1 MRHRAEETKASNSM
15 NNPCGSC
22 GSPWQ
27 EPDSGR
33 LVCCDCG
40 TSLRRRRLS
49 NPEYIQDLPAA
60 VREQLRTAYDAM
72 TAAGIDPGMP
82 TADSFAETFYADEET
97 HAFNVGCCDFADRPA
112 LVYAVTALRL
122 LCAVEHQAAAELLEL
137 ALAEIR
143 NRDRIRA

>member
-1 MRHRAEETKASNSM
+1 M

-40 TSLRRRRLS
+40 ADAHRV
-49 NPEYIQDLPAA
+49 PPAE
-60 VREQLRTAYDAM
+60 VREQLRGAYEAM
-72 TAAGIDPGMP
+72 TAAGIYPGMP
-82 TADSFAETFYADEET
+82 TADSFAESFYTDEET
-97 HAFNVGCCDFADRPA
+97 HTFNVGCCDFNDRPA

-143 NRDRIRA
+143 NRDQGNNVTLIHARIRV